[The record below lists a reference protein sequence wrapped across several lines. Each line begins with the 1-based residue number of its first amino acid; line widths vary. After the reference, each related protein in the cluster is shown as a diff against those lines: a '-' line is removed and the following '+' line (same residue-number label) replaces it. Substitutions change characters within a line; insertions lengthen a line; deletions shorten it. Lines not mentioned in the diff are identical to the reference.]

1 MKIKLNIKSIT
12 CGVSFLLLF
21 ITGCKKTDVNPGNG
35 QDAYIN
41 FFNASE
47 VLQQNIALALNNTVV
62 SEQIRK
68 DKFPMAFQT
77 DGDNRQFPFAA
88 SIGTLPSDNLSLP
101 TGGINYT
108 NIYWLP
114 VKTGTYSLGY
124 TSDSSYIVI
133 KDTTIN
139 LASKSFTT
147 QYLVESPVD
156 DTAYN
161 ILTVP
166 TERAGTPGKV
176 RLQFIH
182 LSPDLSNLDIARID
196 ANGNEM
202 PDALPKKFAYGS
214 YTNYIEL
221 DTAGAASTRG
231 QIILNFRK
239 SGSTRTALSAAIPAA
254 SNSSFTVLIQGFE
267 HTTARRIRMRDGYR
281 SVSVNPNLRIN
292 LRRIF

>member
-1 MKIKLNIKSIT
+1 MKIKLNIKAIT
-12 CGVSFLLLF
+12 CGVSFSLLF
-21 ITGCKKTDVNPGNG
+21 ITGCKKTDETPGNG

-68 DKFPMAFQT
+68 GKFPMAFQA
-77 DGDNRQFPFAA
+77 DGDSRQFPYTA
-88 SIGTLPSDNLSLP
+88 SIGTLPPDNLSLP
-101 TGGINYT
+101 IGGVNYT

-114 VKTGTYSLGY
+114 VIAGSYSLGY
-124 TSDSSYIVI
+124 TSDSSYAVL
-133 KDTTIN
+133 KDTTVN
-139 LASKSFTT
+139 LLPKSFTA
-147 QYLVESPVD
+147 QYLVESPED
-156 DTAYN
+156 DAAYK

-166 TERAGTPGKV
+166 TQRAGTPGKV

-182 LSPDLSNLDIARID
+182 LSPDLGNLDIVRID
-196 ANGNEM
+196 ANGNDLS
-202 PDALPKKFAYGS
+202 DALPKNIAYS
-214 YTNYIEL
+214 RYTNYMEL
-221 DTAGAASTRG
+221 DTLGTASTRG
-231 QIILNFRK
+231 QIILNIRK
-239 SGSTRTALSAAIPAA
+239 NGSTKTMLSTAIPAA

-267 HTTARRIRMRDGYR
+267 HTTARRIRMRDAYQ